1 MDSPRTSPLS
11 QPISLELPDSP
22 MIEVSSTCSTPTNL
36 ESSLLFVPCP
46 EDPRFTVRQRRSNSA
61 MESGMLT
68 YKMTSLPRGFA
79 LIININSYDNDVL
92 EERKGSSKDVEN
104 LSELFEHLK
113 FITKV
118 VQNPTRKE
126 FMREVRSF
134 AEEGEQEKS
143 DMMILAVLSHGRNGM
158 IITHEGAKVDTE
170 WIYSQ
175 FNNQRCPLLRG
186 KPKFFIIQA
195 CRGDETDKVI
205 MQGQKNKLESF
216 SPASRKRRPPTSVD
230 TDTQFGATASFAEDI
245 GRARPTWEDIV
256 IAYSTIPGYVSIRDR
271 ETGTWFIQ
279 SLCRTFFRHAH
290 ENNLIDLLMKTS
302 EVLSRY
308 SNEKNEKQTCNIELR
323 HMYKRLYFNADI
335 SVTSLPSQRMAG
347 ILNRSLS
354 TPPTSPAIQSHL
366 VNED

>member
-1 MDSPRTSPLS
+1 MTQPMSEPLS
-11 QPISLELPDSP
+11 LDLFDTP
-22 MIEVSSTCSTPTNL
+22 MIEVSSTCSTPTITDN
-36 ESSLLFVPCP
+36 SLLFIPPQDVPSIYAK
-46 EDPRFTVRQRRSNSA
+46 QKRSNSA
-61 MESGMLT
+61 LESGMLT
-68 YKMTSLPRGFA
+68 YKMTAIPRGYA
-79 LIININSYDNDVL
+79 MIININSYDNDVL

-104 LSELFEHLK
+104 LSDLFEHLK
-113 FITKV
+113 FITKIV
-118 VQNPTRKE
+118 ENPTRKE

-134 AEEGEQEKS
+134 AEDSDHEKI
-143 DMMILAVLSHGRNGM
+143 DMMALAVLSHGRNGM

-175 FNNQRCPLLRG
+175 FNNQKCPLLKG

-195 CRGDETDKVI
+195 CRGDETDKAI
-205 MQGQKNKLESF
+205 LQGQKNRLESF

-230 TDTQFGATASFAEDI
+230 TDTQYAGSSSYIEDL

-271 ETGTWFIQ
+271 ESGTWFIQ
-279 SLCRTFFRHAH
+279 SLCQTFFQHAH

-335 SVTSLPSQRMAG
+335 SVTSLPNQRIAG

-354 TPPTSPAIQSHL
+354 TPPASPAVHSNLID
-366 VNED
+366 ED

>member
-1 MDSPRTSPLS
+1 MTQPMSEPLS
-11 QPISLELPDSP
+11 LDLFDTP
-22 MIEVSSTCSTPTNL
+22 MIEVSSTCSTPTITDN
-36 ESSLLFVPCP
+36 SLLFIPPQDVPSIYAK
-46 EDPRFTVRQRRSNSA
+46 QKRSNSA
-61 MESGMLT
+61 LES
-68 YKMTSLPRGFA
+68 
-79 LIININSYDNDVL
+79 

-104 LSELFEHLK
+104 LSDLFEHLK
-113 FITKV
+113 FITKIV
-118 VQNPTRKE
+118 ENPTRKE

-134 AEEGEQEKS
+134 AEDSDHEKI
-143 DMMILAVLSHGRNGM
+143 DMMALAVLSHGRNGM

-175 FNNQRCPLLRG
+175 FNNQKCPLLKG

-195 CRGDETDKVI
+195 CRGDETDKAI
-205 MQGQKNKLESF
+205 LQGQKNRLESF

-230 TDTQFGATASFAEDI
+230 TDTQYAGSSI
-245 GRARPTWEDIV
+245 

-271 ETGTWFIQ
+271 ESGTWFIQ
-279 SLCRTFFRHAH
+279 SLCQTFFQHAH

-335 SVTSLPSQRMAG
+335 SVTSLPNQRIAG

-354 TPPTSPAIQSHL
+354 TPPASPAVHSNLID
-366 VNED
+366 ED